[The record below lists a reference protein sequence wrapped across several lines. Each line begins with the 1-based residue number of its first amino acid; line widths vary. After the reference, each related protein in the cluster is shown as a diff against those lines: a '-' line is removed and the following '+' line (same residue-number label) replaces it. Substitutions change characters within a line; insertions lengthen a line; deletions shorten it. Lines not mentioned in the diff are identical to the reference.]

1 MPATTSSA
9 SACDALPGRR
19 RRLGV
24 DCGSADRIE
33 WRFAR
38 NCSLTPGELLRGYL
52 LLCALS
58 LCVAVFFWMQGVS
71 LILPFAGLEMLA
83 VGVAMLIYARHARDR
98 EVIAIDACHL
108 HVEHRCGSRLDQAD
122 FDLAWVR
129 IEPSSNDRSLIELSG
144 RGQRMA
150 VGRFLRP
157 ELRSQLAEELR
168 HALRCW
174 RIGETAAVR

>member
-1 MPATTSSA
+1 M
-9 SACDALPGRR
+9 
-19 RRLGV
+19 
-24 DCGSADRIE
+24 DCGSAGGVE

-38 NCSLTPGELLRGYL
+38 NCSLTPGELMRGYL

-58 LCVAVFFWMQGVS
+58 FGVAVFFWMQGVS
-71 LILPFAGLEMLA
+71 LIVPFAGLEMLA

-98 EVIAIDACHL
+98 EVIAMDGRCL
-108 HVEHRCGSRLDQAD
+108 HVEHHCGSRLDQAD

-129 IEPSSNDRSLIELSG
+129 VEPSSNDRSLIELSG
-144 RGQRMA
+144 RGQRIA
-150 VGRFLRP
+150 IGRFLRP

-174 RIGETAAVR
+174 RIGETAAAR